1 MQKRVNLG
9 LKFTIVALSIGLFS
23 PSFHVDT
30 AKSMEDD
37 YSTTLPEI
45 EIVLFNQAEAAPIH
59 RQARRVSRRTSRRT
73 SRRVSR
79 RHNVVYGGSRY
90 YGGGYYPHPH
100 PHPGA
105 AVAAG
110 VVTGMAVG
118 AAVAA
123 PRHY

>member
-1 MQKRVNLG
+1 MKKKYNFG
-9 LKFTIVALSIGLFS
+9 LKFTIIAVGIGIFS
-23 PSFHVDT
+23 PSFDIDT
-30 AKSMEDD
+30 IKSMDSS
-37 YSTTLPEI
+37 YSLTLSKI

-79 RHNVVYGGSRY
+79 RHNVVYGGGRY
-90 YGGGYYPHPH
+90 YGGGYYPH

-123 PRHY
+123 PRRY

>member
-1 MQKRVNLG
+1 MQKKINVG
-9 LKFTIVALSIGLFS
+9 LKFTIVALCIGLFA
-23 PSFHVDT
+23 PSFNVDT
-30 AKSMEDD
+30 TKSIKDS
-37 YSTTLPEI
+37 YSGVTIPKI
-45 EIVLFNQAEAAPIH
+45 EITIFNQAEARPVH

-79 RHNVVYGGSRY
+79 RRNVAYGGGRY
-90 YGGGYYPHPH
+90 YGGGYHH
-100 PHPGA
+100 HHTGA